1 MPTFEFDIDDT
12 SVPSP
17 ASMESSHSEQVCQGV
32 ITIIVAG
39 RCACN
44 IANKVSEVLSTDE
57 RTRDCKY
64 YINTVEIL

>member
-1 MPTFEFDIDDT
+1 MPTFVFDIGDT

-17 ASMESSHSEQVCQGV
+17 ISMESSPNAQVCQGV
-32 ITIIVAG
+32 ITVIVAG

-64 YINTVEIL
+64 YINTIEIP